1 MKNYEL
7 ELTFAW
13 DNDNWWCFTVVEAIL
28 ADTSLQHATV
38 KKKRFR

>member
-13 DNDNWWCFTVVEAIL
+13 DNDNWWCFTVL
-28 ADTSLQHATV
+28 KQYSLTLPCNTLQ
-38 KKKRFR
+38 